1 MNYLKR
7 EGKINIA
14 RLKFY
19 SKNNAMLKYTQLM
32 KFKLKYKRLKF
43 THDKIMFR
51 VLLNRYLFDLK
62 RNIYRK

>member
-1 MNYLKR
+1 
-7 EGKINIA
+7 
-14 RLKFY
+14 
-19 SKNNAMLKYTQLM
+19 M